1 MRAWYED
8 ISGGALAFLQICST
22 KRHRLY
28 IGRSDGKAWSGHIT
42 SIHRTGKHQ
51 PLFYYF
57 KQMLAQVTNPPIV
70 VLTAAQTDTK
80 ALWAAPIF
88 SEHNTKGCA

>member
-8 ISGGALAFLQICST
+8 ISGG
-22 KRHRLY
+22 
-28 IGRSDGKAWSGHIT
+28 RSHFSKYAVRSGT
-42 SIHRTGKHQ
+42 GLTAEDRTGKHQ